1 MDNEDKVNIDNGSL
15 LSHRKNG
22 IIPFG
27 ATWMQVETIT
37 LSKSDEDKGHTNHSC
52 VESKRDTN
60 KPLYKPETD
69 S

>member
-37 LSKSDEDKGHTNHSC
+37 LSKSNEDKGHTISLMC
-52 VESKRDTN
+52 RI
-60 KPLYKPETD
+60 
-69 S
+69 